1 MSKKGSEM
9 MDLMRMTVQDC
20 IELYE
25 MKNVTIKINDGEVV
39 GFEHENIPT
48 K

>member
-1 MSKKGSEM
+1 
-9 MDLMRMTVQDC
+9 MDLTRMTVQDC

-25 MKNVTIKINDGEVV
+25 MKNVTIEINDGKVV

-48 K
+48 SDR